1 MLPAYKYGIIN
12 PMFIDGRKIAD
23 QLLSILKKERKTI
36 KKKVGLSVFLVGSA
50 PEQLS
55 FVKIKSAMA
64 KALKIDF
71 KLIHLTKTPNFID
84 FANLLKKE
92 VLDPNVTGIIIQQP
106 LPAQLSTDSIYDY
119 IPLLKEIEGHK
130 RKTEFIFPLG
140 LAVMTL
146 IKYIYYGKR
155 KQDVSFVNMKKDRVL
170 FKNILKSKKIV
181 IVGRGMTGGMPI
193 GKTLGNLNINYISTN
208 STTVDPESYF
218 KTADLIITA
227 TGKKVIEP
235 EMLKPGVVLINTGV
249 RKENGKLKGDYEE
262 SEIKD
267 IASHY
272 TPTPGGSGPIDVVY
286 LYKNLID
293 AAKMQK

>member
-1 MLPAYKYGIIN
+1 MI
-12 PMFIDGRKIAD
+12 IDGKKIANS
-23 QLLSILKKERKTI
+23 LLSILKKERKTI
-36 KKKVGLSVFLVGSA
+36 KKRVGLSVFLVGSA

-55 FVKIKSAMA
+55 FVKIKSEMA
-64 KALKIDF
+64 KALKINF

-92 VLDPNVTGIIIQQP
+92 VSNPDVTGIIIQQP

-140 LAVMTL
+140 LAIMTL

-155 KQDVSFVNMKKDRVL
+155 KQDVVFVDMIKDRIL

-193 GKTLGNLNINYISTN
+193 GKTLGSLNINYISTN

-267 IASHY
+267 IASYY

>member
-1 MLPAYKYGIIN
+1 
-12 PMFIDGRKIAD
+12 MFIDGKKIANN
-23 QLLSILKKERKTI
+23 LLAILKKERKTI
-36 KKKVGLSVFLVGSA
+36 KKRIGLSVFLVGSA

-55 FVKIKSAMA
+55 FVKIKSEMA

-71 KLIHLTKTPNFID
+71 KLIHLTQTPNFID

-92 VLDPNVTGIIIQQP
+92 VFNKDVTGIIIQQP

-119 IPLLKEIEGHK
+119 IPLFKEIEGHRK
-130 RKTEFIFPLG
+130 KTEFIFPLG
-140 LAVMTL
+140 LAVMTI
-146 IKYIYYGKR
+146 IKYIYDGKR
-155 KQDVSFVNMKKDRVL
+155 KQDIVFVDMKKDRIL
-170 FKNILKSKKIV
+170 FKNILKNKKVV
-181 IVGRGMTGGMPI
+181 IVGRGMTGGKPI
-193 GKTLGNLNINYISTN
+193 GKTLGNLNVNYISIN

-227 TGKKVIEP
+227 TGKKVIGP

-262 SEIKD
+262 KDIKD
-267 IASHY
+267 IASYY

>member
-1 MLPAYKYGIIN
+1 
-12 PMFIDGRKIAD
+12 MFIDGKKIANN
-23 QLLSILKKERKTI
+23 LLAILKKERKTI
-36 KKKVGLSVFLVGSA
+36 KKRIGLSVFLVGSA

-55 FVKIKSAMA
+55 FVKIKSEMA

-71 KLIHLTKTPNFID
+71 KLIHLTQTPNFID

-92 VLDPNVTGIIIQQP
+92 VFNKDVTGIIIQQP

-119 IPLLKEIEGHK
+119 IPLLKEIEGHRK
-130 RKTEFIFPLG
+130 KTEFIFPLG
-140 LAVMTL
+140 LAVMTI
-146 IKYIYYGKR
+146 IKYIYDGKR
-155 KQDVSFVNMKKDRVL
+155 KQDIVFVDMKKDRIL
-170 FKNILKSKKIV
+170 FKNILKNKKVV
-181 IVGRGMTGGMPI
+181 IVGRGMTGGKPI
-193 GKTLGNLNINYISTN
+193 GKTLGNLNVNYISIN

-262 SEIKD
+262 KDIKD
-267 IASHY
+267 IASYY

>member
-1 MLPAYKYGIIN
+1 
-12 PMFIDGRKIAD
+12 MFIDGKKIAKN
-23 QLLSILKKERKTI
+23 LLAILKKDRKTI
-36 KKKVGLSVFLVGSA
+36 KKPIGLTVFLVGSA

-55 FVKIKSAMA
+55 FVKIKSEMA
-64 KALKIDF
+64 KALKINF
-71 KLIHLTKTPNFID
+71 KLIHLVKTPNFID

-92 VLDPNVTGIIIQQP
+92 VMNPDVTGIIIQQP

-130 RKTEFIFPLG
+130 KKTEFIFPLG
-140 LAVMTL
+140 LAIMTI
-146 IKYIYYGKR
+146 IKYIYDGKR
-155 KQDVSFVNMKKDRVL
+155 KQDVIFVNLKRDRLL
-170 FKNILKSKKIV
+170 FKNVLKSKKV
-181 IVGRGMTGGMPI
+181 VVVGRGITGGKPI
-193 GKTLGNLNINYISTN
+193 GNTLGSLNINYISIN
-208 STTVDPESYF
+208 STTVDPESYY

-235 EMLKPGVVLINTGV
+235 LMLKPGVVLINTGV
-249 RKENGKLKGDYEE
+249 RKENGKLKGDYDE

-267 IASHY
+267 VASFY

>member
-1 MLPAYKYGIIN
+1 
-12 PMFIDGRKIAD
+12 MFIDGKKIANN
-23 QLLSILKKERKTI
+23 LLTILKKDRKTI
-36 KKKVGLSVFLVGSA
+36 KKPIGLTVFLVGNA

-55 FVKIKSAMA
+55 FVKIKSEMA
-64 KALKIDF
+64 KALKINF
-71 KLIHLTKTPNFID
+71 KLIHLIKTPNFID

-92 VLDPNVTGIIIQQP
+92 VMNPDVTGIIIQQP

-130 RKTEFIFPLG
+130 KKTEFIFPLG
-140 LAVMTL
+140 LAVMTI
-146 IKYIYYGKR
+146 IKYIYDGKR
-155 KQDVSFVNMKKDRVL
+155 KQDMVFVDIKRDRLL
-170 FKNILKSKKIV
+170 FKNVLKSKKV
-181 IVGRGMTGGMPI
+181 VVVGRGITGGKPI
-193 GKTLGNLNINYISTN
+193 GNTLGNLNINYISIN

-227 TGKKVIEP
+227 TGKKVISP

-267 IASHY
+267 IASFY

>member
-1 MLPAYKYGIIN
+1 
-12 PMFIDGRKIAD
+12 MFIDGKKIANN
-23 QLLSILKKERKTI
+23 LLSILKKERKTI
-36 KKKVGLSVFLVGSA
+36 KKPVGLSVFLVGNA

-55 FVKIKSAMA
+55 FVKIKSEMA

-71 KLIHLTKTPNFID
+71 KLIHMTRTPNFID

-92 VLDPNVTGIIIQQP
+92 VVNPNVTGIIIQQP

-146 IKYIYYGKR
+146 IKFIYYGKK
-155 KQDVSFVNMKKDRVL
+155 KQDVVFVDMKKDRIL

-235 EMLKPGVVLINTGV
+235 DMLKPGVVLINTGV

-267 IASHY
+267 IASYY

-293 AAKMQK
+293 AARMQK

>member
-1 MLPAYKYGIIN
+1 
-12 PMFIDGRKIAD
+12 MFIDGKKIANN
-23 QLLSILKKERKTI
+23 LLAILKKDRKTI
-36 KKKVGLSVFLVGSA
+36 KKPIGLTVFLVGNA

-55 FVKIKSAMA
+55 FVKIKSEMA
-64 KALKIDF
+64 KALKINF
-71 KLIHLTKTPNFID
+71 KLIHLIKTPNFID

-92 VLDPNVTGIIIQQP
+92 VMNPEVTGIIIQQP

-130 RKTEFIFPLG
+130 KKTEFIFPLG
-140 LAVMTL
+140 LAVMTI
-146 IKYIYYGKR
+146 IKYIYDGKR
-155 KQDVSFVNMKKDRVL
+155 KQDVVFVDMKRDRLL
-170 FKNILKSKKIV
+170 FKNVLKSKKV
-181 IVGRGMTGGMPI
+181 VVVGRGITGGKPI
-193 GKTLGNLNINYISTN
+193 GNTLGNLNINYISIN

-227 TGKKVIEP
+227 TGKKVISP

-267 IASHY
+267 IASFY

-286 LYKNLID
+286 LYRNLID
-293 AAKMQK
+293 AAKLQK

>member
-1 MLPAYKYGIIN
+1 
-12 PMFIDGRKIAD
+12 MFIDGKKIASN
-23 QLLSILKKERKTI
+23 LLTILKKERKAV
-36 KKKVGLSVFLVGSA
+36 KKRIGLSVFLIGSA

-92 VLDPNVTGIIIQQP
+92 VANKDVTGIIIQQP

-119 IPLLKEIEGHK
+119 IPLLKEIEGHRK
-130 RKTEFIFPLG
+130 KTEFVFPLG
-140 LAVMTL
+140 LAVMTI
-146 IKYIYYGKR
+146 IKYIYDGKR
-155 KQDVSFVNMKKDRVL
+155 KQDIVFVDLKKDRLL
-170 FKNILKSKKIV
+170 FKNILKSKKVV
-181 IVGRGMTGGMPI
+181 IVGRGITGGKPI
-193 GKTLGNLNINYISTN
+193 GKTLGNLNVNYISVN
-208 STTVDPESYF
+208 STTVDPESYY

-227 TGKKVIEP
+227 TGKKVITP
-235 EMLKPGVVLINTGV
+235 TMLKPGVVLINTGV

-262 SEIKD
+262 KEIKD

>member
-218 KTADLIITA
+218 KTADLIITS

-262 SEIKD
+262 KEIKD
-267 IASHY
+267 IASYY

>member
-1 MLPAYKYGIIN
+1 
-12 PMFIDGRKIAD
+12 MFIDGRKIAD

-36 KKKVGLSVFLVGSA
+36 KKRVGLSVFLVGSA

-71 KLIHLTKTPNFID
+71 KLIHLTKTPNFIE

-119 IPLLKEIEGHK
+119 IPLFKEIEGHK

-146 IKYIYYGKR
+146 IKYVYYGKR

-193 GKTLGNLNINYISTN
+193 GKTLGSLNINYISTN

-267 IASHY
+267 IASYY

-293 AAKMQK
+293 AARMQKS

>member
-1 MLPAYKYGIIN
+1 
-12 PMFIDGRKIAD
+12 MFIDGKKIANN
-23 QLLSILKKERKTI
+23 LLSILKKERKTI
-36 KKKVGLSVFLVGSA
+36 KKPIGLSVFLVGSA
-50 PEQLS
+50 PDQLS
-55 FVKIKSAMA
+55 FVKIKSEMA
-64 KALKIDF
+64 KALKINF

-92 VLDPNVTGIIIQQP
+92 VFNPNVTGIIIQQP

-130 RKTEFIFPLG
+130 KKTEFIFPLG
-140 LAVMTL
+140 LSVMTI
-146 IKYIYYGKR
+146 IKYVYYGKR
-155 KQDVSFVNMKKDRVL
+155 KQDIAFVDLKRDRLL
-170 FKNILKSKKIV
+170 FKNVLKSKKV
-181 IVGRGMTGGMPI
+181 VVVGRGMTGGMPI

-208 STTVDPESYF
+208 STTIDPESYF
-218 KTADLIITA
+218 KTADLIITS

-262 SEIKD
+262 KEIKD
-267 IASHY
+267 IASFY

>member
-1 MLPAYKYGIIN
+1 
-12 PMFIDGRKIAD
+12 MFIDGKKIANN
-23 QLLSILKKERKTI
+23 LLAILKKDRKTI
-36 KKKVGLSVFLVGSA
+36 KKPIGLTVFLVGNA

-55 FVKIKSAMA
+55 FVKIKSEMA
-64 KALKIDF
+64 KALKINF
-71 KLIHLTKTPNFID
+71 KLIHLVKTPNFID
-84 FANLLKKE
+84 FANSLKKE
-92 VLDPNVTGIIIQQP
+92 VMNPDVTGIIIQQP

-130 RKTEFIFPLG
+130 KKTEFIFPLG
-140 LAVMTL
+140 LAVMTI
-146 IKYIYYGKR
+146 IKYIYDGKR
-155 KQDVSFVNMKKDRVL
+155 KQDMVFVDMKRDRLL
-170 FKNILKSKKIV
+170 FKNVLKSKKV
-181 IVGRGMTGGMPI
+181 VVVGRGITGGKPI
-193 GKTLGNLNINYISTN
+193 GNTLGNLNINYISIN

-227 TGKKVIEP
+227 TGKKVISP

-267 IASHY
+267 IASFY

>member
-1 MLPAYKYGIIN
+1 
-12 PMFIDGRKIAD
+12 MFIDGRKIAD
-23 QLLSILKKERKTI
+23 QLLSTLKKERKTI
-36 KKKVGLSVFLVGSA
+36 KKRVGLSVFLVGSA

-193 GKTLGNLNINYISTN
+193 GKTLGSLNINYISTN

>member
-1 MLPAYKYGIIN
+1 
-12 PMFIDGRKIAD
+12 MFIDGKKIANN
-23 QLLSILKKERKTI
+23 LLAILKKERKTI
-36 KKKVGLSVFLVGSA
+36 KKRIGLSVFLVGSA

-55 FVKIKSAMA
+55 FVKIKSEMA

-92 VLDPNVTGIIIQQP
+92 VFNKDVTGIIIQQP

-119 IPLLKEIEGHK
+119 IPLFKEIEGHRK
-130 RKTEFIFPLG
+130 KTEFIFPLG
-140 LAVMTL
+140 LAVMTI
-146 IKYIYYGKR
+146 IKYIYDGKR
-155 KQDVSFVNMKKDRVL
+155 KQDIVFVDMKKDRIL
-170 FKNILKSKKIV
+170 FKNILKNKKVV
-181 IVGRGMTGGMPI
+181 IVGRGMTGGKPI
-193 GKTLGNLNINYISTN
+193 GKTLGNLNVNYISIN

-227 TGKKVIEP
+227 TGKKVIGP

-262 SEIKD
+262 KDIKD
-267 IASHY
+267 
-272 TPTPGGSGPIDVVY
+272 
-286 LYKNLID
+286 
-293 AAKMQK
+293 

>member
-1 MLPAYKYGIIN
+1 
-12 PMFIDGRKIAD
+12 MFIDGKKIANN
-23 QLLSILKKERKTI
+23 LLAILKKERKTI
-36 KKKVGLSVFLVGSA
+36 KKRIGLSVFLVGSA

-55 FVKIKSAMA
+55 FVKIKSEMA

-71 KLIHLTKTPNFID
+71 KLIHLTQTPNFID

-92 VLDPNVTGIIIQQP
+92 VFNKDVTGIIIQQP

-119 IPLLKEIEGHK
+119 IPLLKEIEGHRK
-130 RKTEFIFPLG
+130 KTEFIFPLG
-140 LAVMTL
+140 LAVMTI
-146 IKYIYYGKR
+146 IKYIYDGKR
-155 KQDVSFVNMKKDRVL
+155 KQDIVFVDMKKDRIL
-170 FKNILKSKKIV
+170 FKNILKNKKVV
-181 IVGRGMTGGMPI
+181 IVGRGMTGGKPI
-193 GKTLGNLNINYISTN
+193 GKTLGNLNVNYISIN

-227 TGKKVIEP
+227 TGKKVIGP

-262 SEIKD
+262 KDIKD
-267 IASHY
+267 IASYY

>member
-1 MLPAYKYGIIN
+1 
-12 PMFIDGRKIAD
+12 MFIDGKKIASN
-23 QLLSILKKERKTI
+23 LLTILKKERKAL
-36 KKKVGLSVFLVGSA
+36 KKRIGLSVFLVGSA

-55 FVKIKSAMA
+55 FVKIKSEMA

-92 VLDPNVTGIIIQQP
+92 VANKDVTGIIIQQP

-119 IPLLKEIEGHK
+119 IPLLKEIEGHRK
-130 RKTEFIFPLG
+130 KTEFVFPLG
-140 LAVMTL
+140 LAVMTI
-146 IKYIYYGKR
+146 IKYIYDGKR
-155 KQDVSFVNMKKDRVL
+155 KQDIVFVDLKKDRLL
-170 FKNILKSKKIV
+170 FKNILKSKKVV
-181 IVGRGMTGGMPI
+181 IVGRGITGGKPI
-193 GKTLGNLNINYISTN
+193 GKTLGNLNVNYISVN
-208 STTVDPESYF
+208 STTVDPESYY

-227 TGKKVIEP
+227 TGKKVITP
-235 EMLKPGVVLINTGV
+235 AMLKPGVVLINTGV
-249 RKENGKLKGDYEE
+249 RKENGKLKGDYDEK
-262 SEIKD
+262 EIKD

>member
-1 MLPAYKYGIIN
+1 
-12 PMFIDGRKIAD
+12 MFIDGRKIAD
-23 QLLSILKKERKTI
+23 QLLSMLKKERKAI
-36 KKKVGLSVFLVGSA
+36 KKKVGLTVFLIGNA

-146 IKYIYYGKR
+146 IKYIYYGEK

-193 GKTLGNLNINYISTN
+193 GKTLGSLNINYISTN

-227 TGKKVIEP
+227 TGKKIIEP

>member
-1 MLPAYKYGIIN
+1 
-12 PMFIDGRKIAD
+12 MFIDGRKIANT
-23 QLLSILKKERKTI
+23 LLSILKRERKVI
-36 KKKVGLSVFLVGSA
+36 KKKIGLSVFLVGNA
-50 PEQLS
+50 PDQLS
-55 FVKIKSAMA
+55 FVKIKSEMA
-64 KALKIDF
+64 KTLKIDF

-92 VLDPNVTGIIIQQP
+92 VFNPQVTGIIIQQP

-119 IPLLKEIEGHK
+119 VPLLKEIEGHK

-146 IKYIYYGKR
+146 IKYIYSGKK
-155 KQDVSFVNMKKDRVL
+155 KQDVTFVDMKKDRIL

-208 STTVDPESYF
+208 STTVEPESYF
-218 KTADLIITA
+218 KTADLIITS

-235 EMLKPGVVLINTGV
+235 SMLKLGVVLINTGV

-267 IASHY
+267 IASFY

>member
-1 MLPAYKYGIIN
+1 
-12 PMFIDGRKIAD
+12 MFIDGKKIANN
-23 QLLSILKKERKTI
+23 LLTILKKERKKI
-36 KKKVGLSVFLVGSA
+36 KKRLGLSVFLIGSA

-55 FVKIKSAMA
+55 FVKKKSEMA

-71 KLIHLTKTPNFID
+71 KLIHLIKTPNFID

-92 VLDPNVTGIIIQQP
+92 VANRDVTGIIIQQP

-119 IPLLKEIEGHK
+119 IPLLKEIEGHRK
-130 RKTEFIFPLG
+130 KTEFIFPLG
-140 LAVMTL
+140 LAIMTI
-146 IKYIYYGKR
+146 IKYIYDGKR
-155 KQDVSFVNMKKDRVL
+155 KQDIVFVELKKDRLL
-170 FKNILKSKKIV
+170 FKNILKGKKVV
-181 IVGRGMTGGMPI
+181 IVGRGITGGKPI
-193 GKTLGNLNINYISTN
+193 GNTLGNLNINYISIN

-227 TGKKVIEP
+227 TGKKVITP
-235 EMLKPGVVLINTGV
+235 AMLKPGVVLINTGV

-262 SEIKD
+262 KDIKD
-267 IASHY
+267 IASYY

>member
-1 MLPAYKYGIIN
+1 
-12 PMFIDGRKIAD
+12 MFIDGKKIANN
-23 QLLSILKKERKTI
+23 LLTILKKERKVI
-36 KKKVGLSVFLVGSA
+36 KKRIGLSVFLIGNA

-55 FVKIKSAMA
+55 FVKIKSEMA

-71 KLIHLTKTPNFID
+71 KLIHLTRTPNFID

-92 VLDPNVTGIIIQQP
+92 VANPNVTGIIIQQP

-119 IPLLKEIEGHK
+119 IPLLKEIEGHRK
-130 RKTEFIFPLG
+130 KTEFIFPLG
-140 LAVMTL
+140 LAVMTI
-146 IKYIYYGKR
+146 IKYIYDGKR
-155 KQDVSFVNMKKDRVL
+155 KQDIVFVDMKKDRIL
-170 FKNILKSKKIV
+170 FKNVLKSKKVV
-181 IVGRGMTGGMPI
+181 IVGRGITGGKPI
-193 GKTLGNLNINYISTN
+193 GKTLGNLNVNYISIN

-235 EMLKPGVVLINTGV
+235 AMLKPGVVLINTGV

-262 SEIKD
+262 KDIKD
-267 IASHY
+267 IASFY

>member
-1 MLPAYKYGIIN
+1 
-12 PMFIDGRKIAD
+12 MFIDGKKIASN
-23 QLLSILKKERKTI
+23 LLTILKKERKAV
-36 KKKVGLSVFLVGSA
+36 KKRIGLSVFLVGSA

-71 KLIHLTKTPNFID
+71 KLIHLTRTPNFID

-92 VLDPNVTGIIIQQP
+92 VANKDVTGIIIQQP

-119 IPLLKEIEGHK
+119 VPLLKEIEGHRK
-130 RKTEFIFPLG
+130 KTEFVFPLG
-140 LAVMTL
+140 LAVMTI
-146 IKYIYYGKR
+146 IKYIYDGKR
-155 KQDVSFVNMKKDRVL
+155 KQDIVFVDLKKDRLL
-170 FKNILKSKKIV
+170 FKNILKSKKVV
-181 IVGRGMTGGMPI
+181 IVGRGITGGKPI
-193 GKTLGNLNINYISTN
+193 GKTLGNLNVNYISVN
-208 STTVDPESYF
+208 STTTDPESYY

-227 TGKKVIEP
+227 TGKKVITP
-235 EMLKPGVVLINTGV
+235 TMLKPGVVLINTGV

-262 SEIKD
+262 KEIKD
-267 IASHY
+267 VASFY

>member
-1 MLPAYKYGIIN
+1 
-12 PMFIDGRKIAD
+12 MFIDGKKIANN
-23 QLLSILKKERKTI
+23 LLQILKKERRVI
-36 KKKVGLSVFLVGSA
+36 KKKIGLSVFLVGSA

-55 FVKIKSAMA
+55 FVKIKSEMA
-64 KALKIDF
+64 KALKINF
-71 KLIHLTKTPNFID
+71 KLIHLEKTPNFID

-92 VLDPNVTGIIIQQP
+92 VANPDVTGIIIQQP

-140 LAVMTL
+140 LAIMTL
-146 IKYIYYGKR
+146 IKFIYYGKR
-155 KQDVSFVNMKKDRVL
+155 KQDISFIDMKKERVL

-193 GKTLGNLNINYISTN
+193 GKTLGCLNINYISTN

-235 EMLKPGVVLINTGV
+235 GMLKPGVVLINTGV

-262 SEIKD
+262 KEIKD
-267 IASHY
+267 IASYY